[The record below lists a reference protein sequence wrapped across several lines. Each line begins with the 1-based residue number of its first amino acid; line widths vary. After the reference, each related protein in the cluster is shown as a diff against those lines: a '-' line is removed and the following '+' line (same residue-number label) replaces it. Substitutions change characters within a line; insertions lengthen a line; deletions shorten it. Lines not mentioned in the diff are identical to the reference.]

1 MRWHVYVV
9 SCRDGS
15 LYTGIATDVER
26 RLAMH
31 DAGKGARYTR
41 GRGPV
46 RLIDQVGPMSHSDAL
61 RLERR
66 VKRAAADRKQKV
78 LREGLPRETSK

>member
-46 RLIDQVGPMSHSDAL
+46 QLLDQVGPMSHSAAL

-66 VKRAAADRKQKV
+66 VKRAATDRKLTV
-78 LREGLPRETSK
+78 LREGLPSDS